1 MAGSVQFAPV
11 ENCAPNSLA
20 RKVRVNKERA
30 DLRGFK
36 TRIEQ
41 ARVAFGK
48 LVAAEKC
55 LAFTPAAAAN
65 DYVVRFRNKIS
76 SIFNQHAIHPVNG
89 LHRGTDLFLAVISA
103 TQFARRDC
111 D

>member
-20 RKVRVNKERA
+20 RKVRVNKKCA
-30 DLRGFK
+30 DLCAFK

-41 ARVAFGK
+41 AGVAFGK

-55 LAFTPAAAAN
+55 FAFAPAAAAD

-76 SIFNQHAIHPVNG
+76 SIFNQHAIDPVNG
-89 LHRGTDLFLAVISA
+89 VQGRGDLFLAVIPT
-103 TQFARRDC
+103 TQFAR
-111 D
+111 

>member
-1 MAGSVQFAPV
+1 MAGSGQFAAF
-11 ENCAPNSLA
+11 ENCTPNSLA
-20 RKVRVNKERA
+20 RKVRVNKKRA

-55 LAFTPAAAAN
+55 FAFTPTATAD

-89 LHRGTDLFLAVISA
+89 LYRGADLFLAIIST
-103 TQFARRDC
+103 TQFAR
-111 D
+111 